1 MNNKEILELLYIKKD
16 YSEIKE
22 RLKNSSDFRSFNI
35 LGKIFLWDGYLE
47 KAHYYFNKSQSVV
60 GCCYCHLLNNKINEA
75 KILLN
80 LVRNSTPCINWLI
93 ALINIIEEKEEI
105 FPSYFQVR
113 NFYEQDLELFFKY
126 KKEKFIET
134 IINKQEYI
142 EYFNREVYK
151 YTGRVLLNNNLLYK
165 AEELL
170 IRSLDI
176 HYNDPETHF
185 LLGELYLKIEEKEK
199 AIKEFKISGEVAGTY
214 LPAIKRIKDL
224 RN

>member
-1 MNNKEILELLYIKKD
+1 MSNQEILELLYIKKD

-35 LGKIFLWDGYLE
+35 LGKIFLWNGDLE
-47 KAHYYFNKSQSVV
+47 KAHYYFNKTQSVI
-60 GCCYCHLLNNKINEA
+60 GCCYCHLLNDKIDEA

-80 LVRNSTPCINWLI
+80 LVRNSAPCINWLI
-93 ALINIIEEKEEI
+93 ALIDILEEKEEI

-126 KKEKFIET
+126 KKSKYIET
-134 IINKQEYI
+134 IIKQQEYI

-151 YTGRVLLNNNLLYK
+151 YTGRVFLNNNLLQK
-165 AEELL
+165 AEKLL
-170 IRSLDI
+170 LKSLDI

-185 LLGELYLKIEEKEK
+185 LLGELYLKIGNKEK
-199 AIKEFKISGEVAGTY
+199 AIKEFKQSSEVNGTY
-214 LPAIKRIKDL
+214 LPALERIKDL